1 MRILFRCY
9 NCEVINEIPD
19 NYRHRFCNNCSKI
32 VTYTSREAIIC
43 EKSSHDCDVFLKAE
57 NLNADLAEKFFSIA
71 DSHTELISNLIK
83 SYVQK
88 QVELPDIPS
97 ASLSDTILRLI
108 KGNVS
113 GALDD
118 LIKSCDLFNIGLNK
132 LEKILLQMIKEGLI
146 YLPKSWLLSLT

>member
-9 NCEVINEIPD
+9 NCETINEIPE

-32 VTYTSREAIIC
+32 ITYTSGEAIIC
-43 EKSSHDCDVFLKAE
+43 KKSPHDYDAFLKAG
-57 NLNADLAEKFFSIA
+57 NLNTDLAEKFFSIA
-71 DSHTELISNLIK
+71 DSHINLISSLIE

-97 ASLSDTILRLI
+97 ASLSDTILHLVR
-108 KGNVS
+108 GNVS
-113 GALDD
+113 GTLDD
-118 LIKSCDLFNIGLNK
+118 LIKNCDLFNIGLNK
-132 LEKILLQMIKEGLI
+132 LEKILLQMIKEGLV

>member
-9 NCEVINEIPD
+9 NCETINEIPD
-19 NYRHRFCNNCSKI
+19 NYRHRFCNTCSKI
-32 VTYTSREAIIC
+32 ITYTPEEAIIC
-43 EKSSHDCDVFLKAE
+43 KKSSHDSDAFLKAG
-57 NLNADLAEKFFSIA
+57 NLNTDLAEKFFSIA
-71 DSHTELISNLIK
+71 DSHIKLISNLIE

-97 ASLSDTILRLI
+97 VSLSDTILHLV

-113 GALDD
+113 GNLDD
-118 LIKSCDLFNIGLNK
+118 LIKSCDLFSIGLNK

-146 YLPKSWLLSLT
+146 YLPKSWLLNLT